1 MKHIYLCFISLFF
14 LFCHNIQA
22 QCSWTTVGTGAASTA
37 TTTSY
42 NDIALTPA
50 DVPYISYI
58 DASLASAVVVKTY
71 SAGTWQ
77 SVGSLATYTNSAYT
91 SIAMDGT
98 TPYVAFSDGSN
109 GKKALVRKY
118 TAGAWSTVGTA
129 VSTGTANNI
138 SLAVYNGTPY
148 IAYVDV
154 ANSYRATVK
163 TFSAGA
169 WTTLG
174 TAVSTGTASYT
185 SLSVDNSGTPYI
197 IYQDLANSGYATVKK
212 YNGTAWVAVGTG
224 TVSTASA
231 TETAIDVSYN
241 NIPYIAFISGGYVCS
256 VKTFSA
262 SAWQSVG
269 TGTIGNVYM
278 NIGLAVDPVGTPYLG
293 YYDLGSGMYKTSVM
307 KYNGSAWAY
316 AGAAGLSLG
325 TPGANQLA
333 IAKTGVPYLMI
344 GDGSNGAYVKKLGS
358 AASITLQPIPTM
370 ACVTST
376 TSLSIGTN
384 TTGLVYQWQYATG
397 SSFNNL
403 GNNSIYS
410 NVTTQT
416 LNINANSTSYT
427 GLYRCVANDGCINLV
442 SNSAS
447 LTVNALPPIAA
458 NNATVCSGAAA
469 ILTATGGVTYSWNTG
484 ANTPSV
490 SVTPTINTSYSV
502 TGTDAVGCSATAV
515 ASVSLISSKT
525 ISGSV
530 TSSTGPVS
538 GNMILYRYSPVL
550 SKWDSVAFTPF
561 SSIYSF
567 GTVDSSWYVVK
578 AIPTNTSNVLVT
590 YGSSAESWKGATTIT
605 HGCTG
610 NSNHM
615 VTIIPLTSI
624 GTGTG
629 SLSGKILE
637 GTGFG
642 QRPGSS
648 MAPLAPGQPIGGIV
662 VKGGRNPGGSM
673 FAQTT
678 TDANG
683 TYTLSGLPNN
693 AAGQHYFILVDI
705 PGLDTNQTYHRV
717 IDAGNS
723 QYTGLDFIVDS
734 ARINPVPNVVS
745 IKQLDEINGGLIVF
759 PNPARNTVTIRYD
772 LLAKASVYVELTDV
786 LGRPVKIIV
795 SGKEQSPTVYEYTTD
810 ISTLEAGLYFI
821 KVMINDKEHITKFL
835 ITN

>member
-1 MKHIYLCFISLFF
+1 MKHVSLCLIPLFI
-14 LFCHNIQA
+14 LFCHKLQA

-42 NDIALTPA
+42 NDIALTSA

-58 DASLASAVVVKTY
+58 DASLASAVAVKTY
-71 SAGTWQ
+71 SAGAWQ
-77 SVGSLATYTNSAYT
+77 AVGSLATYTNSAYT

-109 GKKALVRKY
+109 GRKALVRKY

-129 VSTGTANNI
+129 VSTSTANNI

-154 ANSYRATVK
+154 ANTYKATVK

-174 TAVSTGTASYT
+174 TAVSTGSASYT
-185 SLSVDNSGTPYI
+185 SLSIDDSGTPYL
-197 IYQDLANSGYATVKK
+197 IYQDLANSGFATVKK

-224 TVSTASA
+224 TVSTASS
-231 TETAIDVSYN
+231 TETSIDVSYN
-241 NIPYIAFISGGYVCS
+241 NTPYIAFINGTVCS

-262 SAWQSVG
+262 GAWQAVG

-278 NIGLAVDPVGTPYLG
+278 NIGLAVDPAGTPYLG

-307 KYNGSAWAY
+307 RYNGSAWAY
-316 AGAAGLSLG
+316 AGAAGISLG

-333 IAKTGVPYLMI
+333 IAKTGVPYLTI

-358 AASITLQPIPTM
+358 AASLTLQPAPAM
-370 ACVTST
+370 VCVNGTAA
-376 TSLSIGTN
+376 LSIGTN

-403 GNNSIYS
+403 VNNSIYS
-410 NVTTQT
+410 NVTTQSLT
-416 LNINANSTSYT
+416 INANSTSYS
-427 GLYRCVANDGCINLV
+427 GLYRCVVNDACMNLV
-442 SNSAS
+442 SSSAS
-447 LTVNALPPIAA
+447 LTVNALPSIAV
-458 NNATVCSGAAA
+458 NNATVCTGAAA
-469 ILTATGGVTYSWNTG
+469 ILNATGGLSYSWNTG
-484 ANTPSV
+484 ATTASV
-490 SVTPTINTSYSV
+490 SVTPASNTSYSV
-502 TGTDAVGCSATAV
+502 TGTDASGCSSTTV
-515 ASVSLISSKT
+515 ASVSLLPSKT

-530 TSSTGPVS
+530 SSSTGPVS

-590 YGSSAESWKGATTIT
+590 YGSSAESWKGATKIM

-610 NSNHM
+610 NSTHQ
-615 VTIIPLTSI
+615 VTIIPLTNI

-629 SLSGKILE
+629 SLSGRILE
-637 GTGFG
+637 GNGFG
-642 QRPGSS
+642 QRPASP

-662 VKGGRNPGGSM
+662 VKGGKNPGGSM

-693 AAGQHYFILVDI
+693 LAGQHYFILVDI

-717 IDAGNS
+717 IDAANG

-734 ARINPVPNVVS
+734 ARINPVPNAVS
-745 IKQLDEINGGLIVF
+745 VKQLDGIDGELSVF
-759 PNPARNTVTIRYD
+759 PNPASQYLNLVYTLYQE
-772 LLAKASVYVELTDV
+772 SVVSLELMDV
-786 LGRPVKIIV
+786 LGKTVKVIGLNERRLAEKQTHKV
-795 SGKEQSPTVYEYTTD
+795 SLDGLD
-810 ISTLEAGLYFI
+810 AGLYFI
-821 KVMINDKEHITKFL
+821 RIRINGSESTSKVL
-835 ITN
+835 ISH